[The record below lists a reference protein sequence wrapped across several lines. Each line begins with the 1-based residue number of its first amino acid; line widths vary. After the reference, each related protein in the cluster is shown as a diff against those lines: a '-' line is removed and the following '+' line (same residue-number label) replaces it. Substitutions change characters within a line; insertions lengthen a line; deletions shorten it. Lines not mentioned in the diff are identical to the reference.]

1 MSALITLTTWSTLI
15 PVFLRDGAWRRYR
28 CPNDTKINDTSLE
41 IAFHPPIYL
50 INNAV
55 FLVKCHRTFGQPW
68 TELCHGVKGSYFFS
82 FFHHRRVERS
92 TKGMKGGNGIWMG
105 NFTVSCLVV
114 SVILGKI
121 ESLVFD
127 IWILLI
133 FGMCGKVV
141 KLENLSY
148 FEKIIIKM
156 LILSGKKFGIKG
168 WEISRFPD
176 FIPESVL
183 FQ

>member
-1 MSALITLTTWSTLI
+1 
-15 PVFLRDGAWRRYR
+15 
-28 CPNDTKINDTSLE
+28 
-41 IAFHPPIYL
+41 
-50 INNAV
+50 
-55 FLVKCHRTFGQPW
+55 
-68 TELCHGVKGSYFFS
+68 
-82 FFHHRRVERS
+82 
-92 TKGMKGGNGIWMG
+92 MKGGNGIWMG

-168 WEISRFPD
+168 
-176 FIPESVL
+176 
-183 FQ
+183 